1 MKDIKKLQ
9 VIGFSLLLGGILGN
23 FIDRVFYGYVIDYLD
38 FYILGG
44 VIFDYPDEVEICKDV
59 KRKIKRNLFVK
70 YLSKETIN

>member
-1 MKDIKKLQ
+1 MNNLIFNVKMNLDKQ
-9 VIGFSLLLGGILGN
+9 E
-23 FIDRVFYGYVIDYLD
+23 IDVLTKALD

-59 KRKIKRNLFVK
+59 QRKIKRNLAVR

>member
-1 MKDIKKLQ
+1 MNNLIFNVKMNLDKQ
-9 VIGFSLLLGGILGN
+9 E
-23 FIDRVFYGYVIDYLD
+23 IDVLTKALD

-59 KRKIKRNLFVK
+59 QRKIKRNLFVK

>member
-1 MKDIKKLQ
+1 MNKEMLFKIKVLLDKQEIDILTKA
-9 VIGFSLLLGGILGN
+9 
-23 FIDRVFYGYVIDYLD
+23 LD

-59 KRKIKRNLFVK
+59 QRKIKRNLFVK